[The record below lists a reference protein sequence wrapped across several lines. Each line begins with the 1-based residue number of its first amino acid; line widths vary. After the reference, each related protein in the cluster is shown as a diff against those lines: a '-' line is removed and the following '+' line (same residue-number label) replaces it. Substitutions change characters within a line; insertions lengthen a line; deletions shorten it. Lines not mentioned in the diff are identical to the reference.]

1 MAYMTEGRD
10 SWTAPYEGAMHA
22 AGVRIG
28 PARRRLSD
36 HQAEQ
41 IVAEEFL
48 ARGIDILP
56 SAAIS
61 IARSLRHPL
70 WPFLHPLQA
79 RRDGWTSPWGR
90 RKDGDIAGPRWSQP
104 DVDVW
109 LATLGGTEDEVRAEA
124 ELVHE
129 AERAFARLGARVDR
143 CWGVRS
149 FEIGCH
155 RTLDGFEFEVCI
167 DPWSPRLARRVERRA
182 RPTAVVVKPLYRSE

>member
-1 MAYMTEGRD
+1 MVYMTEGRD

-22 AGVRIG
+22 AAVRIG

-61 IARSLRHPL
+61 IARSLRHPF
-70 WPFLHPLQA
+70 WPFLHPLEA

-90 RKDGDIAGPRWSQP
+90 RKGRDIAHPGWSQTAP
-104 DVDVW
+104 DDW
-109 LATLGGTEDEVRAEA
+109 LAVLARTEGEVRAEA
-124 ELVHE
+124 QLVHE
-129 AERAFARLGARVDR
+129 AERSSARLEARVDR
-143 CWGVRS
+143 CWGVRR
-149 FEIGCH
+149 FAIGCH
-155 RTLDGFEFEVCI
+155 FTPDGFEFEVCI

-182 RPTAVVVKPLYRSE
+182 RPTAVVVKPLYTS